1 MCVCL
6 LSCWLNVLCGGPW
19 SAEATAVV
27 DTLSHS
33 VVRIEQPALKRPP
46 PLQSVPLS
54 AASRTH
60 HPPTAWQPTA
70 GLQTK
75 NELELRY
82 VYLLLCGVYLWSGGT
97 VSLFL
102 EDNYCPWFLCFWKI
116 TTALE

>member
-6 LSCWLNVLCGGPW
+6 LSCWLNVLCGEPW

-33 VVRIEQPALKRPP
+33 VVRTQQPALKRGPP
-46 PLQSVPLS
+46 YNQYHSQLPHGLITHSLHGNPLHGNPLQ
-54 AASRTH
+54 
-60 HPPTAWQPTA
+60 
-70 GLQTK
+70 GFK
-75 NELELRY
+75 NGLELRY

-102 EDNYCPWFLCFWKI
+102 EDNYYP
-116 TTALE
+116 